1 MRALHAI
8 SLIAIFTLVG
18 CDRITGAADQKIL
31 DAKAIGYACRVSL
44 KTPEDCMK
52 ENDTYSPADVLSG
65 WKDADKDING
75 KLLDP
80 NMGKAPPPAPAAA
93 PSAPA
98 TNPVSASAT
107 TDKSGKPAPAKKA
120 KP

>member
-1 MRALHAI
+1 MRALHAV
-8 SLIAIFTLVG
+8 SLITILALVG
-18 CDRITGAADQKIL
+18 CDRITGAADQKML

-52 ENDTYSPADVLSG
+52 ENDAQSPSYVLSG
-65 WKDADKDING
+65 WKEADKDING

-80 NMGKAPPPAPAAA
+80 NMGRVQPPAPIAA
-93 PSAPA
+93 PNATA
-98 TNPVSASAT
+98 TNSNPVAT
-107 TDKSGKPAPAKKA
+107 TSQPGKAAPVKKA